1 MTEIAI
7 ETEIGTGTT
16 IATEIAATTTTE
28 SIATTMETEMT
39 AESMVADMIA
49 ATTATIGAGMGIAG
63 CTGMGTV
70 GFTNRCF

>member
-39 AESMVADMIA
+39 ADLWWPI
-49 ATTATIGAGMGIAG
+49 
-63 CTGMGTV
+63 
-70 GFTNRCF
+70 